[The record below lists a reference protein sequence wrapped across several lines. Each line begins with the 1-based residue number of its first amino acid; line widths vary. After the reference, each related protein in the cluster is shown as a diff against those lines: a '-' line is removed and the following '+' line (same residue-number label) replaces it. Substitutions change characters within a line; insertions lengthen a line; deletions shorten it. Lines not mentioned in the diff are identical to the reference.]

1 MIFPI
6 HLQHV
11 YKNFNKNKILDNI
24 SLNIEQGEFFA
35 LVGING
41 AGKTTLIN
49 CLLDFREI
57 SGGEISLFG
66 VPHRQ
71 AIARKNL
78 AFLPEQF
85 VPPNHL
91 TGRDFLSFMA
101 KLHGYA
107 YDHQRVA
114 KTCHILD
121 LCESALEK
129 PVRVYSKGMAQK
141 LGLAACFLSQK
152 SLLIL
157 DEPMN
162 SLDPKAR
169 AHVKKHLL
177 DLKAKNISLF
187 FTTHILSDV
196 EVLCD
201 RMAILH
207 DGHLKFV
214 GSPAECCAQFSTQDL
229 EQAFLRCIM
238 SQDETRLSSIDN
250 AVFPS
255 SL

>member
-1 MIFPI
+1 MHPI
-6 HLQHV
+6 HLQQV
-11 YKNFNKNKILDNI
+11 RKSFNKNKILDNI
-24 SLNIEQGEFFA
+24 CLDIKQGEFFA

-49 CLLDFREI
+49 CLLDFRDI
-57 SGGEISLFG
+57 SSGEITLFG
-66 VPHRQ
+66 VQHTH
-71 AIARKNL
+71 ATARKNL

-91 TGRDFLSFMA
+91 TGQDFLFFMA
-101 KLHGYA
+101 KLHGYT
-107 YDHQRVA
+107 YEHQRVL

-121 LCESALEK
+121 LSETALKK

-141 LGLAACFLSQK
+141 LGLAACFLSKK

-169 AHVKKHLL
+169 AHVKQHLL
-177 DLKAKNISLF
+177 NLKAENTSLF

-207 DGHLKFV
+207 EGHLKFV

-250 AVFPS
+250 MVFPS